1 MAENAVLIEIIPDDS
16 EVDLSNILNKVKDI
30 LPAGASIKDHKIEPF
45 VFGLNKLKLMLIV
58 PEQEGLI
65 TELEEKLNNLPGV
78 SAEILSITRI

>member
-30 LPAGASIKDHKIEPF
+30 LPAGASIKDYKIEPF

-65 TELEEKLNNLPGV
+65 TKLEEKLNNLPGV